1 MYPGVVD
8 TVMNPQYFDLCM
20 TTSNLDDMN
29 AHKMFTWESFPS
41 LQTLESEGC
50 VSSRLWLQDFV
61 FSDFP
66 STFFFFF

>member
-50 VSSRLWLQDFV
+50 VSLRL
-61 FSDFP
+61 
-66 STFFFFF
+66 